1 MKHNNTITVEGYTF
15 TKYTDGTEVYF
26 VSPITGE
33 LIQMTKPYTFEQYT
47 TTLTNHIRELTNWFP
62 N

>member
-1 MKHNNTITVEGYTF
+1 MKHNNNPITVAGYTF
-15 TKYTDGTEVYF
+15 TKHTDDTGVYF

-47 TTLTNHIRELTNWFP
+47 TTLTNHIREFTN
-62 N
+62 

>member
-1 MKHNNTITVEGYTF
+1 MKHNNNTITVEGYTF
-15 TKYTDGTEVYF
+15 TKYTTDTEVYF

-47 TTLTNHIRELTNWFP
+47 TTLTNHIREFTN
-62 N
+62 

>member
-1 MKHNNTITVEGYTF
+1 MKHNITITVGGYTF
-15 TKYTDGTEVYF
+15 TKYTDGTGVYF

-47 TTLTNHIRELTNWFP
+47 TTLTDHIREYIN
-62 N
+62 

>member
-1 MKHNNTITVEGYTF
+1 MKHNTITVEGYTF

-47 TTLTNHIRELTNWFP
+47 TTLTNHIRECTN
-62 N
+62 